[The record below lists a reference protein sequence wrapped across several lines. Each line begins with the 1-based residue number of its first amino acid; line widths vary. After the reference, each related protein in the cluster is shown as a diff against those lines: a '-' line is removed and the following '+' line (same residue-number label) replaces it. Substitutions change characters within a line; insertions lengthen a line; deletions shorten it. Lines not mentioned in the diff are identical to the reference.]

1 KRNPDTLM
9 KKTNASIDE
18 LIQIQNDLLSTYS
31 AMVRPGGNLV
41 YASCSILPS
50 EGEDRI
56 AELLASEK
64 GQNWTLEESRRWCPA
79 KDGFDGFYGAR
90 LRRKP

>member
-1 KRNPDTLM
+1 MIAIQDQLLM
-9 KKTNASIDE
+9 S
-18 LIQIQNDLLSTYS
+18 YS
-31 AMVRPGGNLV
+31 SMVKPGGNLV

-56 AELLASEK
+56 EYFLASEK
-64 GQNWTLEESRRWCPA
+64 GQQWTLEESKRWCPA

-90 LRRKP
+90 LRRHP